1 MMEKDDEALPVSRR
15 DCLLGG
21 GAALLAAA
29 QPVEAAVPEVRLSA
43 PPGHRKDA
51 PGFRPLILD
60 K

>member
-1 MMEKDDEALPVSRR
+1 MDKDDEALPVTRR

-29 QPVEAAVPEVRLSA
+29 QPAVAAVPEARLSA

-51 PGFRPLILD
+51 PGFRPLVLD